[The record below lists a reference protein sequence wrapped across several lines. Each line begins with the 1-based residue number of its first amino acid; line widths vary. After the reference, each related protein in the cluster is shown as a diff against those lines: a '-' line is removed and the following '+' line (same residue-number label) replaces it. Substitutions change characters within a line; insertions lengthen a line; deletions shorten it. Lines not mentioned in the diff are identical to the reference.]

1 MVWGKSKDA
10 VNPLDEKIVAQ
21 ELPITNVVKQHG
33 HDLSGAQPNGLDVS
47 SAPTNGGSANT

>member
-1 MVWGKSKDA
+1 MVWGKSKDV
-10 VNPLDEKIVAQ
+10 VNPLDEKMVAQ
-21 ELPITNVVKQHG
+21 ELPITVVKQHG